1 MEGHLKET
9 LDGQA
14 SPNTLGPNPPSPP
27 AAPSTAFLYE
37 DENIAAAV
45 AAAPAATPL
54 MDESPGSPPELTE
67 EEDVQYEY
75 DGQASPNTLG
85 PNPPWPPA
93 AHTTAFLYED
103 ENIAAA
109 VAAAVAAAPAATP
122 LMDESPGSLPELTEE
137 EDVQYEY
144 DGQASPNT
152 LGLNPHQSA
161 FLYEDENI
169 AAAVAA
175 APAATPLMDESPGS
189 PPELTEEEDVHD
201 VPNSMLNLEVTLEIF
216 AIEYLDSSDDG
227 DGPWDEYEEDQYP
240 DGYY

>member
-54 MDESPGSPPELTE
+54 MDESPGSP
-67 EEDVQYEY
+67 
-75 DGQASPNTLG
+75 
-85 PNPPWPPA
+85 
-93 AHTTAFLYED
+93 
-103 ENIAAA
+103 
-109 VAAAVAAAPAATP
+109 
-122 LMDESPGSLPELTEE
+122 PELTEE

>member
-37 DENIAAAV
+37 DENIAAAVSAAV

-93 AHTTAFLYED
+93 APST
-103 ENIAAA
+103 
-109 VAAAVAAAPAATP
+109 
-122 LMDESPGSLPELTEE
+122 
-137 EDVQYEY
+137 
-144 DGQASPNT
+144 
-152 LGLNPHQSA
+152 A

-189 PPELTEEEDVHD
+189 PPEVTEEEDVHD
-201 VPNSMLNLEVTLEIF
+201 VPNSMLNLVVTLEIF
-216 AIEYLDSSDDG
+216 AIEYLNSSDDE
-227 DGPWDEYEEDQYP
+227 DGPWFEQNDEYEEDP